1 MILSIDIETY
11 CDLDLG
17 DCGVYKYASHPSFE
31 VLLFAYAFDD
41 DPVQVLDLSRRKPL
55 PRSLWTALS
64 DPKITKTAFNANFE
78 RICLSA
84 HVFGGRHPLYLK
96 PEQWDCTMVRAGVAG
111 YPMSLEAAGKA
122 LQLDKEKLESG
133 SALIRY
139 FSKPCKATK
148 VNGKRTRNLPEHDP
162 EKWEMFKEY
171 CKRDVEAE
179 REIKTRLN
187 YISISEEERKLYALD
202 QHIVDRGVL
211 IDRDLVTNAIS
222 IDTQLRKELEKEAI
236 KLTGIENPNSPAQLK
251 TWLKEET
258 GIAFPSLAKGV
269 VQELLDAGKMTEKA
283 EKILKI
289 RQLMSKTSV
298 KKYAKMESAACS
310 DDRVRGLIQFY
321 GANRTGRW
329 AGRLVQVQNLPQNK
343 IEDLDLARDLI
354 LANDYDTFEMVF
366 ENPAAILSQLI
377 RTAFIAPKGKT
388 FVVSDFS
395 AIEARVIAWLADE
408 LWRLEVFST
417 HGKIY
422 EASAAKM
429 LGKEVEEVTK
439 AERSKGKVAELALG
453 YQGGKGAL
461 LAMGALNMGLEE
473 EELPG
478 IVDSWRQSNPA
489 IVRLWY
495 NVQKAAINAIQGK
508 GRQMVNGKVFIEM
521 REGSLVITLPS
532 GRSLY
537 YVKAGVGLNRFGGES
552 ITYMGMDQTTKKWVK
567 LETYGGKLVENI
579 VQAIARDCLAN
590 TLLNLDNKEAFTV
603 MHIHDEVVVEVEE
616 NIAEKELERINKK
629 MTSPEWAPDLPLK
642 GDGYIT
648 RYYKKD

>member
-41 DPVQVLDLSRRKPL
+41 DPVQVLDLSGRKPL
-55 PRSLWTALS
+55 PRSLWNALS
-64 DPKITKTAFNANFE
+64 DPQIIKTAFNANFE

-122 LQLDKEKLESG
+122 LQIDKEKLESG

-148 VNGKRTRNLPEHDP
+148 TNGKRTRNLPEHDP

-187 YISISEEERKLYALD
+187 YISISDEERKLYALD

-211 IDRDLVTNAIS
+211 IDKDLVTNAIS
-222 IDTQLRKELEKEAI
+222 IDNQLRKELEKEAI
-236 KLTGIENPNSPAQLK
+236 ELTGLENPNSPAQLK
-251 TWLKEET
+251 IWLKEET

-269 VQELLDAGKMTEKA
+269 VQELLDSGKMTTKA

-354 LANDYDTFEMVF
+354 LANDYDAFEMVF

-408 LWRLEVFST
+408 QWRLEVFST

-473 EELPG
+473 DELTG

-489 IVRLWY
+489 IVRLWH
-495 NVQKAAINAIQGK
+495 NVQKAAINAIQGR
-508 GRQMVNGKVFIEM
+508 GRQMVNGKVFIET
-521 REGSLVITLPS
+521 REGSLAITLPS

-537 YVKAGVGLNRFGGES
+537 YVKAGIGLNRFGGES

-629 MTSPEWAPDLPLK
+629 MTSPNWAPDLPLK